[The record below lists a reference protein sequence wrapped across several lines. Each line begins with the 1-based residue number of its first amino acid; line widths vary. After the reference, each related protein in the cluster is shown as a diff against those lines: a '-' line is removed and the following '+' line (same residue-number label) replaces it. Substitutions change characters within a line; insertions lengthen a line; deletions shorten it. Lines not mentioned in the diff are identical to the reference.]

1 MSVSDLVTIGEQ
13 LRGIWPSFPE
23 LYAGRETNVCPG
35 TGRPFER
42 SSYTKESLQDVLTY
56 ARAVGDKTRERRI
69 MHLIVTADGR
79 YDFNNV
85 NLNSIVSVTPQRFR
99 EWLSQVWASTH

>member
-1 MSVSDLVTIGEQ
+1 
-13 LRGIWPSFPE
+13 
-23 LYAGRETNVCPG
+23 VCPG
-35 TGRPFER
+35 VGRPFER

-85 NLNSIVSVTPQRFR
+85 NLNSVVSVTPQRFR
-99 EWLSQVWASTH
+99 EWLSQVWASAH